1 MQSNSS
7 GRARER
13 RMSDL
18 KIMKYVERWI
28 KGFEGTSKIMIPLS
42 IEGQVHYLIEVR
54 SLDCM
59 CLYVGF
65 GLFFP
70 RIRVAFPS
78 GR

>member
-1 MQSNSS
+1 
-7 GRARER
+7 
-13 RMSDL
+13 MSDGADWLVVYFQGFKIL
-18 KIMKYVERWI
+18 KDVERWI

-70 RIRVAFPS
+70 RIRAAFPS
-78 GR
+78 GK

>member
-1 MQSNSS
+1 
-7 GRARER
+7 
-13 RMSDL
+13 
-18 KIMKYVERWI
+18 MKYVERWI

-59 CLYVGF
+59 CLCVGF

-70 RIRVAFPS
+70 RIRVAFS
-78 GR
+78 LW

>member
-1 MQSNSS
+1 
-7 GRARER
+7 
-13 RMSDL
+13 MSDGADWL
-18 KIMKYVERWI
+18 VVYFQGFKIMKDVERWI

-78 GR
+78 GK

>member
-7 GRARER
+7 GRATER
-13 RMSDL
+13 RMSHL

-42 IEGQVHYLIEVR
+42 IEGEVHYPIEVR

-78 GR
+78 GK